1 MRMDEKEDLEKS
13 GGSTLFWAFF
23 TGAACGASLAILLAP
38 EPGSRVRERLNRGAR
53 TAQDEFSTV
62 ASGTK
67 EAVEALGND
76 ARQTFKQ
83 TATRL
88 NAAIEAT
95 KAAIKAEPE
104 PSRNPE

>member
-1 MRMDEKEDLEKS
+1 MDEKEYMEES

-23 TGAACGASLAILLAP
+23 SGAAFGASLAILLAP
-38 EPGSRVRERLNRGAR
+38 EPGSRMRERLNRGAK
-53 TAQDEFSTV
+53 TAQDEFSSV

-67 EAVEALGND
+67 DAVEALGKD
-76 ARQTFKQ
+76 AKQSFKQ

-95 KAAIKAEPE
+95 KAAVKAEPE
-104 PSRNPE
+104 PSRSPD

>member
-1 MRMDEKEDLEKS
+1 MDEKESLEES
-13 GGSTLFWAFF
+13 SGSTLFWAFF
-23 TGAACGASLAILLAP
+23 SGAAFGASLAILLAP
-38 EPGSRVRERLNRGAR
+38 EPGSRVRERLNRGAK
-53 TAQDEFSTV
+53 TAQNEFSSV

-67 EAVEALGND
+67 DAVEALSKD
-76 ARQTFKQ
+76 ARQSFNQ

-104 PSRNPE
+104 SSRNPD